1 MSDSTLL
8 WYDRMK
14 DTINKI
20 INSNGGIDDFRCFVY
35 RPISKQSEPTW
46 AECKIFSKDMHDR
59 CSVHVILSDKDNRVA
74 PYIIEYPEF
83 LSMIKN
89 GSIIIKTN
97 PSQHITKTKWYEP
110 LSELAYLVHEAD
122 IITD

>member
-1 MSDSTLL
+1 MIDILEH
-8 WYDRMK
+8 YGQMK

-20 INSNGGIDDFRCFVY
+20 IDSNGGIDNFRCFVY
-35 RPISKQSEPTW
+35 KHHSTNSSEPTW
-46 AECKIFSKDMHDR
+46 TECKIFSSDIHAR
-59 CSVHVILSDKDNRVA
+59 CLMHVILEDNDNRVA

-83 LSMIKN
+83 LSMINN

-97 PSQHITKTKWYEP
+97 PSQHITKTKWYES
-110 LSELAYLVHEAD
+110 LSKIAYLVHEAD